1 MSEMSGGLSRGERT
15 RFAERVDLRRRPR
28 LCGSSRL
35 RGACAAPARYL
46 ARMSEP
52 IEPPGG
58 TSRREIL
65 ASAAAFGATVAA
77 AALSRDAIAATPMG
91 QAAPPPPSDASKG
104 VTVGTIAEAEKLA
117 GVSFTEAER
126 AQIARTVVDQVA
138 TIKARLAFGALDNQ
152 SPPAQVFRVLLPGE
166 SVRAAVRPLESR
178 LRYGK
183 GPDAPSSDADL
194 DFATVETL
202 SRWIGI
208 GSVTS
213 RRLVERSLARLRKAN
228 PTLRCAI
235 TIVEEQALAEADA
248 RDAEHRAGKPRGR
261 LHGIPYG
268 LKDIFDTKG
277 ILTTW
282 GAEPWRERVP
292 TSDAVVV
299 ERLREAGAVLVAKT
313 AVGALA
319 YGDIWFGGTCRN
331 PWNPEQGSSGSSAGS
346 ASAVAAGCVPF
357 AIGTE
362 TLGSIVSPCV
372 RCGTTGL
379 RPTFGRVPRDGC
391 MSLCWSWD
399 KIGPI
404 TRGVLDT
411 GIVLEA
417 INGASAG
424 DPSSVESG
432 FFAPRA
438 ARTKDVRV
446 GYDPAWFEGPNAAL
460 SDTLAAARD
469 AGLELVERKVTP
481 PCDPGVLVS
490 SLMAEAAASF
500 EDMTRT
506 DADDLLSWQADE
518 AWPNSFRRT
527 AFLPAVHV
535 VQVERIRRA
544 FMRWMRE
551 VLDGVD
557 MLVVP
562 PYAGGMLVVTNAT
575 GHPSLCLRAGFD
587 APNAPRSITLI
598 GRPFEEQRL
607 IEVGAALERR
617 LDVAGK
623 RPEMQWM
630 QGA

>member
-1 MSEMSGGLSRGERT
+1 MSTHETQDLS
-15 RFAERVDLRRRPR
+15 
-28 LCGSSRL
+28 
-35 RGACAAPARYL
+35 
-46 ARMSEP
+46 
-52 IEPPGG
+52 
-58 TSRREIL
+58 SRREIL
-65 ASAAAFGATVAA
+65 ATAAAFGATVAT
-77 AALSRDAIAATPMG
+77 AALARECAAGVQEQGAGAATTTP
-91 QAAPPPPSDASKG
+91 DASAG
-104 VTVGTIAEAEKLA
+104 VTVATIAEAEKLA
-117 GVSFTEAER
+117 GVTFTQAER
-126 AQIARTVVDQVA
+126 EQIVRTVGEQVA
-138 TIKARLAFGALDNQ
+138 TVKARLAFGALANQ
-152 SPPAQVFRVLLPGE
+152 LAPAQVFRALLPGE
-166 SVRAAVRPLESR
+166 EVRAAVRPLASR
-178 LRYGK
+178 LRFGR
-183 GPDAPSSDADL
+183 GPDAPASDADI

-202 SRWIGI
+202 SRWIEI

-213 RRLVERSLARLRKAN
+213 RRLVERSLARLRTAN
-228 PTLRCAI
+228 PTLHCAV
-235 TIVEEQALAEADA
+235 TLVEAQALAEADA
-248 RDAEHRAGKPRGR
+248 RDAEHRAGKSRGR

-404 TRGVLDT
+404 TRSVLDT
-411 GIVLEA
+411 GTVLEA

-438 ARTKDVRV
+438 ARTNDVRV

-500 EDMTRT
+500 EDLTRSG
-506 DADDLLSWQADE
+506 ADDRLSWQADE

-535 VQVERIRRA
+535 VQVERIRRV

-562 PYAGGMLVVTNAT
+562 PYAGGLLVVTNAT

-607 IEVGAALERR
+607 VEVGAALERR
-617 LDVAGK
+617 LDVAGR
-623 RPEMQWM
+623 RPEMPWM